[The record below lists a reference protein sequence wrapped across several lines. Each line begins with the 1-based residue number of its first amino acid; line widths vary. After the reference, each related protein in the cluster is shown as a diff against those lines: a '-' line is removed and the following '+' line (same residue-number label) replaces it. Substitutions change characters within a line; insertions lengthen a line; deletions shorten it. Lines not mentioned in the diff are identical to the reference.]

1 MSQDSTEHVGPAG
14 DHQQLDENTAT
25 AKQQQQQQPAH
36 GAEAAQEATQPVQAR
51 TYYANVDTGVVRT
64 STGGAPAPTSCQ
76 VVLKTLFFVAMLL
89 SPTTHLHPSPK
100 HSQNSPC
107 FGVLSLTSSRHTQGV
122 SGEEEGLQRAQSS
135 GVRWSEDDFDPVG
148 KVGSTAQYN
157 EDRAEHQEQKK
168 KICYRVCGPEAWF

>member
-1 MSQDSTEHVGPAG
+1 M
-14 DHQQLDENTAT
+14 
-25 AKQQQQQQPAH
+25 
-36 GAEAAQEATQPVQAR
+36 
-51 TYYANVDTGVVRT
+51 
-64 STGGAPAPTSCQ
+64 
-76 VVLKTLFFVAMLL
+76 VLKDSFLRCYAFVADDAFA
-89 SPTTHLHPSPK
+89 SAPK
-100 HSQNSPC
+100 HSQNSPY